1 MPKEMGILLVG
12 DGNHSALE
20 YVPIPGPVVLR
31 GDAKQV
37 AVVCT
42 RSSTAGAGVGDESF
56 DGLSHLPSG
65 ATRHS
70 LSTARCCLRTRP
82 AAALRQLSGLLLAVW
97 SSSRSTPY
105 CVRRRM
111 IG

>member
-1 MPKEMGILLVG
+1 MPKEMGILLVAG

-37 AVVCT
+37 AVV
-42 RSSTAGAGVGDESF
+42 SISTAGAGIGDVSF

-82 AAALRQLSGLLLAVW
+82 AAALRQLTGLLLPVW